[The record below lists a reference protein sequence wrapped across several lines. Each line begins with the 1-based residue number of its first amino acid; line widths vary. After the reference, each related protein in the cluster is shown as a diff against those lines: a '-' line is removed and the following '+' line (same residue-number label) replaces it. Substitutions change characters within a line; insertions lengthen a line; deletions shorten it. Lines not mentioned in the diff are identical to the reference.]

1 MKLKTTGDMRKF
13 IFVAM
18 LAAAASGA
26 VSCGG
31 RVGKGDGKGSG
42 SSDAGSQDGIV
53 SAVFSLSYEAPEDV
67 LKIADIAVEYTDA
80 HGTVHNESLVS
91 GTWNLKTVADEFP
104 ATVIFR
110 PVFTLREGAV
120 DGDGTLR
127 LDRGGYSVKITMTDA
142 AGNEKVYA
150 GGSPGESLAVKADK
164 VSAWIDRQ
172 NTRPAHSYTVD
183 ASGNV
188 NASTSSSEGGE

>member
-1 MKLKTTGDMRKF
+1 M
-13 IFVAM
+13 
-18 LAAAASGA
+18 
-26 VSCGG
+26 
-31 RVGKGDGKGSG
+31 
-42 SSDAGSQDGIV
+42 
-53 SAVFSLSYEAPEDV
+53 SAEISLSYKASEDV
-67 LKIADIAVEYTDA
+67 LKITEIGVEYTDA
-80 HGTVHNESLVS
+80 QGTVHSESDIS
-91 GTWNLKTVADEFP
+91 GTWSLKTVTDEFP
-104 ATVIFR
+104 AMVCFK
-110 PVFTLREGAV
+110 PVFTLREGSVSA
-120 DGDGTLR
+120 DETYR
-127 LDRGGYSVKITMTDA
+127 LDAGSFSVNITMTDA

>member
-1 MKLKTTGDMRKF
+1 MKQKSTKVMMRRLVF
-13 IFVAM
+13 AAM
-18 LAAAASGA
+18 LAAAAFGS

-31 RVGKGDGKGSG
+31 RGSDGKNGKDSG
-42 SSDAGSQDGIV
+42 QETEFV
-53 SAVFSLSYEAPEDV
+53 SAEISLSYKASEDV
-67 LKIADIAVEYTDA
+67 LKITEIGVEYTDA
-80 HGTVHNESLVS
+80 QGTVHSESDIS
-91 GTWNLKTVADEFP
+91 GTWSLKTVTDEFP
-104 ATVIFR
+104 AMVCFN
-110 PVFTLREGAV
+110 PVFTLREGSVSA
-120 DGDGTLR
+120 DETYR
-127 LDRGGYSVKITMTDA
+127 LDAGSFSVNITMTDA